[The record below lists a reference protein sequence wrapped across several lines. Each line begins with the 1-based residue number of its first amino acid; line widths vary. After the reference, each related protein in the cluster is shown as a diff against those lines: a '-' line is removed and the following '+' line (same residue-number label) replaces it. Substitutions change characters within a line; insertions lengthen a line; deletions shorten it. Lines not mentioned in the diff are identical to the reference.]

1 MIKYLAQNK
10 NEYEVIT
17 LMKEKPKRINIKISK
32 KKKKKGQYKC
42 KKR

>member
-32 KKKKKGQYKC
+32 KKKKK
-42 KKR
+42 RIV